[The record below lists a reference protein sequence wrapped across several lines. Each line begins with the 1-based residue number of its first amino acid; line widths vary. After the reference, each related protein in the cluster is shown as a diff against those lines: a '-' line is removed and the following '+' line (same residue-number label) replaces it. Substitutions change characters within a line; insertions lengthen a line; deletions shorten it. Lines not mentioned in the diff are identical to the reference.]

1 MTKQIPLSII
11 FDNSH
16 QRISSELIAELSN
29 DLAMRL
35 RQIAYE
41 LEIPRIWSTE
51 DAMTIEVQKALLRSE
66 LRYSCAGIDL
76 ASEVA
81 KNMAR
86 TLFGVRKHT
95 YHTLLYPMIHLSGD
109 KAEEGVFH
117 TDQVANLKLRTGWT
131 AITEYDYAALSYIP
145 FGLLVNAL
153 SSRIL
158 RVSLKP
164 NRGLPIYAK
173 QGETLTWGGGFYH
186 RGNHNSSNQM
196 SCAVVVRVTD
206 RPLFFEPSRHTQIN
220 DISTKK
226 LETSSF
232 VDPSSEVNRR
242 VQLIHALIEWA
253 NSIDYTNNNKYL
265 CFEINQYL
273 ADHACLSDPKLSFS
287 LSLVAQRIRTV
298 SALFYDDSDKAKF
311 VSFML
316 DLASL
321 LCGAENLSSLQS
333 ARVSIFGRDL
343 PIVEQLEEILSRSL
357 VPKTQAWAI
366 VLGRNVLAGQPVW
379 SF

>member
-1 MTKQIPLSII
+1 MTKQIPLAII

-16 QRISSELIAELSN
+16 QRISSELTAELSN

-35 RQIAYE
+35 RQMVFE
-41 LEIPRIWSTE
+41 LEMPHIWSTE

-66 LRYSCAGIDL
+66 LRYSRTGIDL

-81 KNMAR
+81 KNVTR
-86 TLFGVRKHT
+86 TFFGVHKHT

-117 TDQVANLKLRTGWT
+117 TDQVSNLKLRTGWT

-145 FGLLVNAL
+145 FGLLSNAL

-158 RVSLKP
+158 RAPLKP
-164 NRGLPIYAK
+164 ERGLPIYAK

-186 RGNHNSSNQM
+186 RGNHNSSNQI

-206 RPLFFEPSRHTQIN
+206 RPMFFERSRPTQTDHIP
-220 DISTKK
+220 TKER
-226 LETSSF
+226 ETDTSVGHSQG
-232 VDPSSEVNRR
+232 VNRR
-242 VQLIHALIEWA
+242 IQMIHALIEWV
-253 NSIDYTNNNKYL
+253 NSIDHAKSSKYL
-265 CFEINQYL
+265 CSEINQYL
-273 ADHACLSDPKLSFS
+273 ADQACLSDPRLSFS

-298 SALFYDDSDKAKF
+298 PALFYEDSDQAKF
-311 VSFML
+311 VSYVL
-316 DLASL
+316 DLTSL
-321 LCGAENLSSLQS
+321 LCGAENLASLQS
-333 ARVSIFGRDL
+333 ARNSIFGREL
-343 PIVEQLEEILSRSL
+343 PIVDQLEEILSRSL
-357 VPKTQAWAI
+357 VPQTQAWAL